1 MIYSIPEPPYVLLI
15 AGLLFSLTSG
25 IAFES
30 VLKKSV
36 QDWSKNRS
44 TRTLATL
51 QGIQLLLPF
60 LGISSGICLFL
71 SSGMEV
77 FGFTT
82 QLSYAIAL
90 PLTVLIGWL
99 IWSQLGKIL
108 VQLERGGSQALDLD
122 SWG

>member
-1 MIYSIPEPPYVLLI
+1 MYSIPEPPYVLLI
-15 AGLLFSLTSG
+15 GGLFFSLASG
-25 IAFES
+25 VAFES
-30 VLKKSV
+30 VLKQSV

-51 QGIQLLLPF
+51 QGIQLFLPF

-108 VQLERGGSQALDLD
+108 AQLESGGSQALDLD

>member
-1 MIYSIPEPPYVLLI
+1 MYSFPEPPYVLLV
-15 AGLLFSLTSG
+15 AGLFFSLVSG
-25 IAFES
+25 AAFES
-30 VLKKSV
+30 ILKKAV

-51 QGIQLLLPF
+51 QGFQLFLPF
-60 LGISSGICLFL
+60 VGIALGICLFL

-90 PLTVLIGWL
+90 PLTILIGWL

-108 VQLERGGSQALDLD
+108 IQLEQGGSQALDLD

>member
-1 MIYSIPEPPYVLLI
+1 MYAIPEPPYVLMI
-15 AGLLFSLTSG
+15 GGLFFSLASG
-25 IAFES
+25 VAFES

-51 QGIQLLLPF
+51 QGIQLFLPF
-60 LGISSGICLFL
+60 LGISLGMCLFL

-108 VQLERGGSQALDLD
+108 AQLESGGSQALDLD

>member
-1 MIYSIPEPPYVLLI
+1 MMYSIPEPPYVLLVV
-15 AGLLFSLTSG
+15 GLFISLTSG
-25 IAFES
+25 VAFES

-51 QGIQLLLPF
+51 QGMQLFLPF
-60 LGISSGICLFL
+60 LGIFLGICLFL

-82 QLSYAIAL
+82 NLSYAIAL

-108 VQLERGGSQALDLD
+108 LQLERGGSQALDLD

>member
-1 MIYSIPEPPYVLLI
+1 MYSIPEPPYVLLVV
-15 AGLLFSLTSG
+15 GLFISLASG
-25 IAFES
+25 AAFES

-51 QGIQLLLPF
+51 QGMQLFLPF
-60 LGISSGICLFL
+60 LGISLGICLFL
-71 SSGMEV
+71 SSGMEF

-108 VQLERGGSQALDLD
+108 IQLERGGSQALDLD

>member
-1 MIYSIPEPPYVLLI
+1 MYSIPEPPYVLLI
-15 AGLLFSLTSG
+15 VGLFISLTSG

-51 QGIQLLLPF
+51 QGIQLFLPF
-60 LGISSGICLFL
+60 LGISLGICLFL

-82 QLSYAIAL
+82 KLSYALAL
-90 PLTVLIGWL
+90 PLTALIGWL

>member
-1 MIYSIPEPPYVLLI
+1 MYSIPEPPYVLLV
-15 AGLLFSLTSG
+15 AGLFFSLTSG
-25 IAFES
+25 IAFEA
-30 VLKKSV
+30 VLKQSV

-44 TRTLATL
+44 TRTLANL
-51 QGIQLLLPF
+51 QGMPLFLPF
-60 LGISSGICLFL
+60 VGIAFGICLFL
-71 SSGMEV
+71 SSGMEI

-108 VQLERGGSQALDLD
+108 LQLERGGSQALDLD

>member
-15 AGLLFSLTSG
+15 LGLFISLTSG

-30 VLKKSV
+30 VLKQSV
-36 QDWSKNRS
+36 QDWSRNRS

-51 QGIQLLLPF
+51 QGIQLFLPF
-60 LGISSGICLFL
+60 LGISLGICLFL

>member
-1 MIYSIPEPPYVLLI
+1 MYSIPEPPYVLLVV
-15 AGLLFSLTSG
+15 GLFISLTSG
-25 IAFES
+25 VAFES

-51 QGIQLLLPF
+51 QGMQLFLPF
-60 LGISSGICLFL
+60 LGIFLGICLFL

-82 QLSYAIAL
+82 NLSYAIAL

-108 VQLERGGSQALDLD
+108 LQLERGGSQALDLD

>member
-1 MIYSIPEPPYVLLI
+1 MMYSLPEPPYVLLI
-15 AGLLFSLTSG
+15 LGLFISLTSG

-51 QGIQLLLPF
+51 QGIQLFLPF
-60 LGISSGICLFL
+60 LGISLGICLFL

-90 PLTVLIGWL
+90 PLTLLIGWL

-108 VQLERGGSQALDLD
+108 IQLERGGSQALDLD

>member
-1 MIYSIPEPPYVLLI
+1 MYSFPEPPYVLLI
-15 AGLLFSLTSG
+15 SGLFFSLASG
-25 IAFES
+25 VAFES

-44 TRTLATL
+44 TRTLAAL
-51 QGIQLLLPF
+51 QGMQLFLPF
-60 LGISSGICLFL
+60 LGISAGICLFL

-90 PLTVLIGWL
+90 PLTVFIGWL

-108 VQLERGGSQALDLD
+108 AQLESGGSQALDLD

>member
-1 MIYSIPEPPYVLLI
+1 MYSFPEPPYVLLI
-15 AGLLFSLTSG
+15 LGLFISLTSG

-51 QGIQLLLPF
+51 QGIQLFLPF
-60 LGISSGICLFL
+60 LGISLGICLFL

>member
-1 MIYSIPEPPYVLLI
+1 MMYSLPEPPYVLLI
-15 AGLLFSLTSG
+15 LGLFISLTSG
-25 IAFES
+25 AAFES

-51 QGIQLLLPF
+51 QGMQLFLPF
-60 LGISSGICLFL
+60 LGISLGICLFL

-108 VQLERGGSQALDLD
+108 TQLERGGSQALDLD